1 MLKDVLKR
9 KGFLNDNEE
18 MTEEDFNRLIEFAK
32 ANKKFI
38 MSDKN

>member
-1 MLKDVLKR
+1 
-9 KGFLNDNEE
+9 

-38 MSDKN
+38 MSDKNQNIY